1 MGADLRL
8 LFVSI
13 TLLFLLLVDNQ
24 LGLHPFNYLVNRV
37 KEILL
42 HVACL
47 TDKQKAV
54 VLLLFV
60 KLYLFLRDTLKHVDL
75 R

>member
-1 MGADLRL
+1 MGAYLRL
-8 LFVSI
+8 LFFSI

-24 LGLHPFNYLVNRV
+24 LGLHPFNYLANRV

-42 HVACL
+42 HVAL
-47 TDKQKAV
+47 LILKQKAV

-60 KLYLFLRDTLKHVDL
+60 KLYLFLRNALKHVDL